1 MLTLLINANKI
12 IRIYFFSNDKEKQYC
27 LAILVKENINKHI
40 LKLYIIILKKN
51 LVIFMDY

>member
-40 LKLYIIILKKN
+40 LKLYIIKLKKI